1 MKVLVLGVDGMI
13 GHKIA
18 QLLSSDFKLIGSSR
32 KKISIRDV
40 GIRKGEIVFHDF
52 SNKNIDSLL
61 NRINPDVIINCI
73 GVTIRRDIF
82 NKEKNVVFSNS
93 ELPHALDKWSKN
105 NLKKLI
111 HLSTDCVFSGVNGNY
126 KDDDVPDA
134 RDIYGLTKAA
144 GEINNSKNLTIR
156 TSMIGREVYNHTE
169 LFEWLFHM
177 KNNSIEGFS
186 NVIYSGITNVR
197 MAKIIQYILKN
208 KINLSG
214 IYNISSEP
222 ISKYDLLVKLSEAF
236 NLNVEIEK
244 NKYNKSNKVLI
255 SKKFTE
261 ITGMYPPNWDDL
273 ISEFKDDCKKFKSL
287 YKN

>member
-61 NRINPDVIINCI
+61 NRINPDVTINCI

-111 HLSTDCVFSGVNGNY
+111 HLSTDCVFSGINGNY

-156 TSMIGREVYNHTE
+156 SSMIGREVYNHTE

>member
-61 NRINPDVIINCI
+61 NRINPDVTINCI

-111 HLSTDCVFSGVNGNY
+111 HLSTDCVFSGINGNY

-156 TSMIGREVYNHTE
+156 SSMIGREVYNHTE

-261 ITGMYPPNWDDL
+261 ITGMCPPNWDDL